1 MAIESCDRDNEE
13 RVQVVLTGKASP
25 IQGKEEVSVAYIPPW
40 SKRLKQESMKAL
52 TGGSLFNFK
61 ALKGAG
67 VNLRNT
73 LKKYKFKRKNI
84 NFMNAI
90 FFILMLKI

>member
-40 SKRLKQESMKAL
+40 SKRLKQENMKAL
-52 TGGSLFNFK
+52 TGGPYSTSKPLS
-61 ALKGAG
+61 
-67 VNLRNT
+67 R
-73 LKKYKFKRKNI
+73 
-84 NFMNAI
+84 
-90 FFILMLKI
+90 